1 MKKVLISLLVL
12 ASFGFSALNVA
23 VINTEIDMESAVAK
37 EIKDSELRYITQD
50 IRRQA
55 TNNLPRG
62 KYRVMTD
69 VSVQA
74 QGEAVLQECMEEN
87 CMIALGEKIGADYI
101 ARGTLSKFRRRF
113 TLTVEIYDTKNGML
127 VASSSAIEN
136 EEIDGLLDD
145 FRKIAP
151 SFFRK
156 MSGTDSKKTTTSKT
170 EKVSSVPSSSRFGI
184 VGGVGL
190 NQFKSNN
197 HDYNKKPSVKFGVV
211 WFQPITSSGELEIN
225 AVCSRYPYYY
235 DNYYSDNHDL
245 NDSFIS
251 IDIPV
256 LYRHSFSSFYSSAG
270 VNIGILISDYL
281 LGGDDV
287 SLVGDIFDVSLV
299 FGAGWQ
305 SQSGPFFLGLK
316 YFMPIVF
323 KGGIFL
329 EAGYLF

>member
-12 ASFGFSALNVA
+12 ASFGFTALNVA
-23 VINTEIDMESAVAK
+23 VINTEVDMESAVAK

-74 QGEAVLQECMEEN
+74 QSEAILRECMEEN

-127 VASSSAIEN
+127 VASSSAVEN

-151 SFFRK
+151 SFFGRMDGGGNPK
-156 MSGTDSKKTTTSKT
+156 TPSKKAERK
-170 EKVSSVPSSSRFGI
+170 SSMPSSSRFGL

-190 NQFKSNN
+190 NQFDSDNY
-197 HDYNKKPSVKFGVV
+197 DYDKKPGVKFGVV
-211 WFQPITSSGELEIN
+211 WFQPITSSGELEIS
-225 AVCSRYPYYY
+225 AVCGKYPYYY
-235 DNYYSDNHDL
+235 YYNKDEESKE
-245 NDSFIS
+245 FTS
-251 IDIPV
+251 IDVPV
-256 LYRHSFSSFYSSAG
+256 LYRHSFNSFYSSAG
-270 VNIGILISDYL
+270 VNIGIPVKNFH
-281 LGGDDV
+281 DV
-287 SLVGDIFDVSLV
+287 SLVGDIFDISLV

-323 KGGIFL
+323 KGGIYL